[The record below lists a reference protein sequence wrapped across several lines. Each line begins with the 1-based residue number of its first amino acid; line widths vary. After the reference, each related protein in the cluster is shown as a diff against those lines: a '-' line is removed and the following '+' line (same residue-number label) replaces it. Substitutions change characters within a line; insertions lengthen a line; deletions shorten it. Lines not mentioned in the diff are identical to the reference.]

1 MSTDNLEIEAAQ
13 PRGGNHG
20 VMGDQLTNLIQPFCL
35 LPLLGIT
42 GLKVG
47 QVLGYTAI
55 LMLPVFI
62 LCAGSLLL
70 LV

>member
-1 MSTDNLEIEAAQ
+1 MIT
-13 PRGGNHG
+13 R
-20 VMGDQLTNLIQPFCL
+20 LTPPHRRPLMMV
-35 LPLLGIT
+35 PLLGIT

-55 LMLPVFI
+55 LMLAVFV